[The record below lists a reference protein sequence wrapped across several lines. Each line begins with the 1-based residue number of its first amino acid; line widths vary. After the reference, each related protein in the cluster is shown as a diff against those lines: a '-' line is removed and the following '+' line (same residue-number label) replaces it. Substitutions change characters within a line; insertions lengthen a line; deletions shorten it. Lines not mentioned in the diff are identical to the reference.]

1 MSAWLGLHT
10 FQHGIYDRIRTQ
22 PVTQRHGNAVTIL
35 ILSLVNDH
43 RLFTK
48 ETHDVNQIEWVIQS
62 ENSSAVCRL
71 SGQCQ
76 R

>member
-35 ILSLVNDH
+35 ILDLLTIIGCLARKPMTLIKSN
-43 RLFTK
+43 
-48 ETHDVNQIEWVIQS
+48 
-62 ENSSAVCRL
+62 
-71 SGQCQ
+71 G
-76 R
+76 